1 MSATTT
7 IHPATA
13 TFVRTATMQAIVQD
27 RYGSAD
33 VLELREIDRPV
44 PREGQVLVRVRA
56 AGVEPGQW
64 HLMTGLPYLTRLM
77 GFGIRRPKVAVRG
90 RPVAGVVDA
99 IGPGV
104 TRFQPGDE
112 VFGWSDGSFAEYV
125 ATRESEL
132 VSKPAGITFEAA
144 AAVPIS
150 GETALQAVRDTGG
163 VTAGEAVL
171 VLGAAG
177 GVGSFA
183 VQIAKA
189 LGATV
194 TGVTRTDKL
203 DLVRSIGADDVIDYT
218 TEDIAA
224 GGPRFDVII
233 DTAGRRPLSH
243 VRRALRPSGTLV
255 IVGGEGGGRLLG
267 GFGRNMVAPLVSR
280 FTSQQ
285 LRSLISDERP
295 EHLEALT
302 ELIESGKVTPLIDR
316 TYSLAEVPEAMR
328 HLHSGTARGK
338 LVIAV
343 S

>member
-1 MSATTT
+1 
-7 IHPATA
+7 
-13 TFVRTATMQAIVQD
+13 
-27 RYGSAD
+27 
-33 VLELREIDRPV
+33 
-44 PREGQVLVRVRA
+44 
-56 AGVEPGQW
+56 
-64 HLMTGLPYLTRLM
+64 
-77 GFGIRRPKVAVRG
+77 
-90 RPVAGVVDA
+90 
-99 IGPGV
+99 
-104 TRFQPGDE
+104 
-112 VFGWSDGSFAEYV
+112 
-125 ATRESEL
+125 
-132 VSKPAGITFEAA
+132 
-144 AAVPIS
+144 VPIS

-177 GVGSFA
+177 GVGSFV

-243 VRRALRPSGTLV
+243 LRRALRPSGTLV